1 MRCEKQVFTA
11 IELPALL
18 ASAQAYERS
27 GARFVQC
34 CAAPGADAAG
44 TDGAGADG
52 ALELT
57 YSFDTGAALENLHVT
72 AVPGDEIPSI
82 TSLFPAAFVFENEM
96 HDLYGISVSGISVDF
111 AGKFYTVATPSPMTS
126 DTAAFEARGEERS

>member
-34 CAAPGADAAG
+34 CAAPGADAS
-44 TDGAGADG
+44 GADG

-57 YSFDTGAALENLHVT
+57 YSFDTGDTLENLRITV
-72 AVPGDEIPSI
+72 APGDDVPSI

-111 AGKFYTVATPSPMTS
+111 AGKFYTVAAPSPMTS
-126 DTAAFEARGEERS
+126 DTAAFEVRGKEGSE

>member
-34 CAAPGADAAG
+34 CAAPGTEG
-44 TDGAGADG
+44 PI
-52 ALELT
+52 ELT
-57 YSFDTGAALENLHVT
+57 YSFDTGNALENLRIAVT
-72 AVPGDEIPSI
+72 PADEIPSI

-111 AGKFYTVATPSPMTS
+111 AGKFYTVAAPSPMTS
-126 DTAAFEARGEERS
+126 DTAAFEARGHERS